1 MRIQLQLSFKAFAL
15 AALALLLPQAGSAQ
29 TATSP
34 NMDEVIDG
42 FVIQGMPL
50 DNVLASLAELTGRAI
65 LRPQALPTPEI
76 VFDPGGPMKR
86 GDLILAIETVLSLNG
101 IGLSPLGERFLKV
114 VPIGSIRTEAPEL
127 VTDTLTDRAAS
138 GQIVSKLF
146 RLQYLDSQS
155 FQQQIQPFLSLNSI
169 IPFQNSNAVIV
180 TDTVSN
186 LKRLEY
192 VLSEVDKPSKLN
204 IETVFYTLQ
213 YAEATEVAQR
223 IQGMIDDARN
233 RFGGTGG
240 PPGSGPAAGRTNRR
254 TDAAEPAPMPSA
266 TPGQSA
272 AEGGLSMQ
280 ILFGS
285 NTAITSDERTNQL
298 ILMTEPVN
306 LAFFEEIISK
316 LDVKADPS
324 TRIVV
329 IPLKHADATEVASL
343 LSNFVSGRTTA
354 VASTRSSTGGRSG
367 GQANNRSTR
376 NATFRDDS
384 PVDLPANQRIANPAQ
399 PLGAMVAPGSGEERD
414 SQFST
419 FMTIVADER
428 SNALVVSGTRNDLE
442 LIGVLVDEIDVLLA
456 QVRIEVIIAEV
467 NLNENEGIRRGMDA
481 FGLQY
486 LQNDTN
492 GLEKITLGNGINF
505 LGLGLGGS
513 FNLDD
518 GKVSNL
524 TLDMILNTAQS
535 NDNVKLLSVP
545 TLTTTHNKEATI
557 IVGES
562 RPIVTS
568 SQTSSVTDSTR
579 SSVQYQDIGIELT
592 VTPLIGPNDIIQLEI
607 DQTID
612 NIVGDVTIDGNSQP
626 VIGRRQATSYVS
638 VANGELVI
646 LGGLQTENS
655 ARGKSRTSFLGEVPL
670 LGGLFSRH
678 RNETKRTELMV
689 FLRPKVIRTTLDVND
704 DAEEKLDRLQAREE
718 LQRFLE
724 EGNLLPA
731 PEDETA
737 APPKRNM
744 PKGMRR

>member
-1 MRIQLQLSFKAFAL
+1 MRIQLQKSFCVVVMGLVAL
-15 AALALLLPQAGSAQ
+15 VLRPAGTAQ

-42 FVIQGMPL
+42 LSFNGTPL
-50 DNVLASLAELTGRAI
+50 ENVLASLAELTGRAI

-76 VFDPGGPMKR
+76 VFDPGGPMTR

-101 IGLSPLGERFLKV
+101 IGLSPLGDRFLKV
-114 VPIGSIRTEAPEL
+114 VPLASIRTEAPEL
-127 VTDTLTDRAAS
+127 VTDSLADRSAS

-240 PPGSGPAAGRTNRR
+240 QSGGGTSGRTNRR
-254 TDAAEPAPMPSA
+254 TDAAEPAPMPA
-266 TPGQSA
+266 PGPGQPA
-272 AEGGLSMQ
+272 AEGELSMQ

-306 LAFFEEIISK
+306 LTFFEEIISK

-324 TRIVV
+324 TRIEV

-343 LSNFVSGRTTA
+343 LSSFVSGRTQ
-354 VASTRSSTGGRSG
+354 STSST
-367 GQANNRSTR
+367 TR
-376 NATFRDDS
+376 NSTGTRGAGQSGSRTGRTPTFRDTQM
-384 PVDLPANQRIANPAQ
+384 VDAPTVQRATAV
-399 PLGAMVAPGSGEERD
+399 GEAGVAGSGVEDRD
-414 SQFST
+414 SQFSSL
-419 FMTIVADER
+419 MTIVADER

-442 LIGVLVDEIDVLLA
+442 LIGALVDKIDVLLA

-481 FGLQY
+481 FGLKY
-486 LQNDTN
+486 IQNDTN
-492 GLEKITLGNGINF
+492 GLEKITLGDGINF

-513 FNLDD
+513 FNYED

-545 TLTTTHNKEATI
+545 TLTTTHNKEASI

-592 VTPLIGPNDIIQLEI
+592 LTPLIGPNDIIQLEI
-607 DQTID
+607 DQNID
-612 NIVGDVTIDGNSQP
+612 NVAGEVTIDGNGQP
-626 VIGRRQATSYVS
+626 IIRTRRATSYVS
-638 VANGELVI
+638 VANGEMII
-646 LGGLQTENS
+646 LGGLQTENT
-655 ARGKSRTSFLGEVPL
+655 AKGKTRTSFLGEVPL

-678 RNETKRTELMV
+678 RNETTRSELLV
-689 FLRPKVIRTTLDVND
+689 FLRPKVIRSTSDVNA
-704 DAEEKLDRLQAREE
+704 DAEEVLDGLQAREK

-724 EGNLLPA
+724 EGSLYPEPEA
-731 PEDETA
+731 EIPEDS
-737 APPKRNM
+737 KRNY
-744 PKGMRR
+744 PKGMRK